1 MEVIKLE
8 VDDERLSSEKQMNFC
23 SKALSDFLGLE
34 GKSWFCD
41 EEMDRCIEGEITNK
55 WFYLNVLVHGTGIL
69 VPKI

>member
-1 MEVIKLE
+1 MEVRKLE

-41 EEMDRCIEGEITNK
+41 QEMDRCIEGEITNK
-55 WFYLNVLVHGTGIL
+55 
-69 VPKI
+69 